1 MSLWR
6 RAYDAVPSQV
16 QGVAVGLAGRW
27 NYPKKFGPAFRGAM
41 DRLDGNET
49 RSAEEMRQLSAQ
61 SLRQILRFA
70 GEEIPYYRSLS
81 AAPEDLSTWPI
92 LEKSR
97 IREEPLRFLPGG
109 KLDSRHVRLQ
119 SSGTTGA
126 PLTVYCSAEAYQT
139 EMAFRWRH
147 KAWAGLPFGARGA
160 YVAGHAVVSP
170 GRRKPPFWTH
180 DPAENRLLLSSYH
193 INDET
198 APFYLRALERFA
210 PEFLHGYPSSL
221 HLLALAALRHGSAIR
236 PRAVFTASETLLAAQ
251 REAIRRAFGAKVF
264 NWYGQ
269 TELTCNIVEC
279 ERGRLHLRSDYGFLE
294 VLEDGSMVCTGLNN
308 LAMPLIRYRTGD
320 RVRLGEGACECGRPF
335 PLVEEIGGRVED
347 YVVTPEGYL
356 VGRLDHL
363 FKGVVGV
370 HEAQVVQRERS
381 TLVLRVVREEAYSE
395 RSEEHIREEAR
406 KRVGPLMRVVFE
418 YPARI
423 ERGAGGKFRFVVSEC
438 SAPRDGGSG
447 DLLASAAHAMSRATS
462 EVP

>member
-6 RAYDAVPSQV
+6 RAYDAVPQPL
-16 QGVAVGLAGRW
+16 QGLAVGMVGRW
-27 NYPKKFGPAFRGAM
+27 NHPRRFGPVFRKDM
-41 DRLDGNET
+41 DRLQQNET
-49 RSAEEMRQLSAQ
+49 RSVKEMERIAARELNRL
-61 SLRQILRFA
+61 LRYA
-70 GEEIPYYRSLS
+70 AEEIPYYRSLA
-81 AAPEDLSTWPI
+81 AAPENLSAWPI

-97 IREEPLRFLPGG
+97 VQEQPLQFLPGG
-109 KLDSRHVRLQ
+109 RADSRFLRLQ

-147 KAWAGLPFGARGA
+147 KAWAGLSLGARGA

-170 GRRKPPFWTH
+170 GRRKPPFWAH

-193 INDET
+193 ISDET
-198 APFYLRALERFA
+198 APSYLRALEKFA

-221 HLLALAALRHGSAIR
+221 HLLALAALRHGSAFR

-251 REAIRRAFGAKVF
+251 RDTIRRAFGARVF

-279 ERGRLHLRSDYGFLE
+279 ERGRLHARNDYGFLE

-320 RVRLGEGACECGRPF
+320 RVRLREGACDCGRPF
-335 PLVEEIGGRVED
+335 PLVEEIEGRVED

-356 VGRLDHL
+356 IGRLDHL
-363 FKGVVGV
+363 FKGVLGV
-370 HEAQVVQRERS
+370 REAQVVQRERS
-381 TLVLRVVREEAYSE
+381 ALILRVVREGAYSE
-395 RSEEHIREEAR
+395 RSEGHIREEAR

-418 YPARI
+418 YPERI

-438 SAPRDGGSG
+438 STQRDADAG
-447 DLLASAAHAMSRATS
+447 DPLASAVHATSRATT